1 MKFTETK
8 FEGLKIIE
16 PNIFGDDRG
25 FFLESYSKK
34 EFEENGINADFV
46 QDNHSRSSSKVLR
59 GLHFQ
64 KPPFDQGKLIR
75 VTIGAVLD
83 VVVDLRKNSK
93 TFGEYFSL
101 ELSEHNKKILWIPRG
116 FAHGFLVLSETADFQ
131 YKVDNYYNKESEGG
145 IIWDDMILGIK
156 WGISDPKV
164 SEKDSFL
171 PQFKDFESP
180 F

>member
-8 FEGLKIIE
+8 FEGLTIIE
-16 PNIFGDDRG
+16 PNTFGDDRG

-145 IIWDDMILGIK
+145 IIWDDMTLGIK